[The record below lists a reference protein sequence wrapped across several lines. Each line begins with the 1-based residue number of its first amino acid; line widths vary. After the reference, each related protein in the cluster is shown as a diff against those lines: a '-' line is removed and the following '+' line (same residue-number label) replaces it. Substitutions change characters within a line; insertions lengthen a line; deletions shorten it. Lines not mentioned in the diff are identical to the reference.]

1 VTASDSRQYQRAKY
15 LVRRYCGTPEGQAAA
30 RWLAARH
37 AKFLAAR
44 GPVQTKE
51 DRLRLARERY
61 HRNPK
66 PTNDRNNRRYRG
78 LSPEQRLVRRKR
90 ANARLRERFL
100 EDSEFYKRRH
110 AAKALAILR
119 K

>member
-1 VTASDSRQYQRAKY
+1 MTASDRQTYHRNKY
-15 LVRRYCGTPEGQAAA
+15 LVRAYPGTPEGMQAA

-37 AKFLAAR
+37 AQFLAAR

-66 PTNDRNNRRYRG
+66 PTNDRNNRRYHG
-78 LSPEQRLVRRKR
+78 LSPEQRQGRRKR

-110 AAKALAILR
+110 AAKARAILR